1 MGERTLQRRDLL
13 KTGAGA
19 ALLSG
24 IGGICAADASP
35 SRVWRTEALSAEGFL
50 RAVAAVKGQLAGRIA
65 VKFHTGE
72 PHGPNILPTEW
83 VKAVIDSLPN
93 AVLIETNTAYGT
105 ARRTTTCHRET
116 LKTNGWTFSEVDILD
131 ADGGIAWPVRNGLR
145 LKEIKVGKHLEN
157 CDSMLVLTHFKGPS
171 GLGRW

>member
-1 MGERTLQRRDLL
+1 M
-13 KTGAGA
+13 
-19 ALLSG
+19 
-24 IGGICAADASP
+24 
-35 SRVWRTEALSAEGFL
+35 
-50 RAVAAVKGQLAGRIA
+50 
-65 VKFHTGE
+65 
-72 PHGPNILPTEW
+72 
-83 VKAVIDSLPN
+83 IDSLPN

-157 CDSMLVLTHFKGPS
+157 YDSMLVLTHFKGPS